1 MKKNFFALILFILL
15 IINFKIFADTS
26 SDVKKIYEGKENAK
40 VTIIV
45 YESLTCGHC
54 ADFHKN
60 IYPDLKKEFIDAGL
74 VKIEFRNFP
83 LDMAALNA
91 SKIAHC
97 KNDGKSN
104 ILHFLFENQKKWAK
118 GDDLNQ
124 FNSNLKEIINKEDFG
139 INFDKCLNNKKVEDH
154 ILEDRIEGVKKF
166 EVNST
171 PTIIINDKKF
181 DKPLNYKNLKK
192 TIKKLI

>member
-1 MKKNFFALILFILL
+1 MKKNFFTLISFILL
-15 IINFKIFADTS
+15 IINFKTFADTS

-60 IYPDLKKEFIDAGL
+60 VYPDLKKEFIDTGL

-118 GDDLNQ
+118 GDDLDQ

-154 ILEDRIEGVKKF
+154 ILEDRIEGGKKF

>member
-1 MKKNFFALILFILL
+1 MKKNFFTLISFILL
-15 IINFKIFADTS
+15 IINFKTFANTL

-60 IYPDLKKEFIDAGL
+60 VYPDLKKEFIDTGL